1 MNFFKSQ
8 DVARKNTRRLVAL
21 FLLAIASLIILT
33 NLLVLVVFNHL
44 NVNVASTEIL
54 NSRFDWNAVIMI
66 SAGVTSVILFGS
78 LYKVLSLSAGGAR
91 VAEMLDAELL
101 VEDSGDPDKQKILN
115 VVEEMAIASGT
126 PVPPVYLMDED
137 GINAFAAGYKASDAV
152 IGITRGAI
160 EKLSREQLQGVIA
173 HEFSHIFNGDMRLNI
188 RLIGIL
194 HGITIIGTIG
204 YYLLRSSS
212 RSSHR
217 RSKDNNGGGIVFLG
231 LGLLVIG
238 YAGTFF
244 GNLIKAAVSR
254 QREFLADASAVQFT
268 RNPDGIAGALKRIG
282 GNATGSLMEN
292 SHTAEI
298 SHALFSQG
306 VSNYFEGLF
315 ATHPPL
321 SERIQRIDPYWDG
334 EFEYE
339 TEKEPAEVVED
350 SDATKREQLAQS
362 AAILATIATTMS
374 SDTVTE
380 QIGQAS
386 IEHLNYSHNLI
397 ANIPDILK
405 NAAHEPCG
413 ARALI
418 YFMVLDK
425 DSDLRKQQLH
435 HLMAHADPGAYQETV
450 KLNLRIDSIENEY
463 RLPLIDMALSS
474 LRQLSKKQY
483 HLFKENLSIL
493 IEMDTKISLFEWIIQ
508 KIVTHHLDRV
518 FEIKQPKTK
527 KHLSLRKTQNSCAI
541 LLSLLCHTGKQHG
554 INKQQAFDIA
564 RKELNGF
571 DISLLERNAL
581 NLNMLNQALNELAHI
596 KPLEKPRLLKACA
609 ACITADQMITIAES
623 ELFRA
628 IADTLDCPM
637 PPLVVKLSQH

>member
-8 DVARKNTRRLVAL
+8 DIARKNTRYLVVL
-21 FLLAIASLIILT
+21 FLLAIVSLVVLT
-33 NLLVLVVFNHL
+33 NLLVILVFNHL

-54 NSRFDWNAVIMI
+54 NSRFDWNTIFIV
-66 SAGVTSVILFGS
+66 SAGVTGIILFGS
-78 LYKVLSLSAGGAR
+78 LYKVVSLSGGGAR
-91 VAEMLDAELL
+91 VAEMMDAELI
-101 VEDSGDPDKQKILN
+101 VEDSGDANKQKILN

-126 PVPPVYLMDED
+126 PVPPVYLLEED
-137 GINAFAAGYKASDAV
+137 GINAFAAGYRASDAV

-160 EKLSREQLQGVIA
+160 EKLSRDQLQGVVA

-204 YYLLRSSS
+204 YYMLRSGSRSSS
-212 RSSHR
+212 R
-217 RSKDNNGGGIVFLG
+217 RSKNNGGGIVFLG
-231 LGLLVIG
+231 LGLMAIG

-244 GNLIKAAVSR
+244 GNLIKSAVSR

-268 RNPDGIAGALKRIG
+268 RNADGIAGALKRIG
-282 GNATGSLMEN
+282 GDTTGSLLEN

-306 VSNYFEGLF
+306 ISTYLEGLF

-321 SERIQRIDPYWDG
+321 DERIQRIEPYWDG
-334 EFEYE
+334 EYEYAPVE
-339 TEKEPAEVVED
+339 FKHAEPEED
-350 SDATKREQLAQS
+350 TSTQQQAVKT
-362 AAILATIATTMS
+362 AAILATVATAMETEN
-374 SDTVTE
+374 VTE
-380 QIGQAS
+380 HVGQPS
-386 IEHLNYSHNLI
+386 IEHLDYSHNLI
-397 ANIPDILK
+397 AGIPAILK

-413 ARALI
+413 ARALV

-425 DSDLRKQQLH
+425 DQEIRKQQLH
-435 HLMAHADPGAYQETV
+435 HLMAHADPGAYQETI
-450 KLNLRIDSIENEY
+450 KLNLKIDAIENEH

-483 HLFKENLSIL
+483 HLFKQNLDIL
-493 IEMDTKISLFEWIIQ
+493 IEMDTKISLSEWIIQ
-508 KIVTHHLDRV
+508 KLVSHHLDRV
-518 FEIKQPKTK
+518 FEPKRGQKEKRALK
-527 KHLSLRKTQNSCAI
+527 KSQNACAT
-541 LLSLLCHTGKQHG
+541 LLSLLCYAGKQHG
-554 INKQQAFDIA
+554 IEKQHAFELARKQLDSFDIQ
-564 RKELNGF
+564 
-571 DISLLERNAL
+571 LLEKSKL
-581 NLNMLNQALNELAHI
+581 NLNMLNQALDELALI

-609 ACITADQMITIAES
+609 ACITADKMVTIAES

-637 PPLVVKLSQH
+637 PPLVV

>member
-8 DVARKNTRRLVAL
+8 DVARKNTRYLVVL
-21 FLLAIASLIILT
+21 FLLAILSLVVLT
-33 NLLVLVVFNHL
+33 NLLVIVIFNHL
-44 NVNVASTEIL
+44 NVNVASPEIL
-54 NSRFDWNAVIMI
+54 NSRFDWNTIIMV
-66 SAGVTSVILFGS
+66 SAGVTSIILFGS
-78 LYKVLSLSAGGAR
+78 LYKVLSLSSGGAR
-91 VAEMLDAELL
+91 VAEMLDAELII
-101 VEDSGDPDKQKILN
+101 EDSGDHNKQKILN

-126 PVPPVYLMDED
+126 PVPPVYLLNED

-160 EKLSREQLQGVIA
+160 EKLSREQLQGVVA

-231 LGLLVIG
+231 LGLMVIG

-244 GNLIKAAVSR
+244 GNLIKSAVSR

-282 GNATGSLMEN
+282 GNASGSLMEN

-306 VSNYFEGLF
+306 ISSYLEGLF

-321 SERIQRIDPYWDG
+321 NERIQRIDPYWNG
-334 EFEYE
+334 EFEYTPE
-339 TEKEPAEVVED
+339 QEQAEVVED
-350 SDATKREQLAQS
+350 TDTSKREQVAKS
-362 AAILATIATTMS
+362 AAILATIAASM
-374 SDTVTE
+374 DTDAVTE
-380 QIGQAS
+380 QIGQPS

-397 ANIPDILK
+397 ANIPDVLK

-425 DSDLRKQQLH
+425 DPDLRKQQLH

-450 KLNLRIDSIENEY
+450 KLNLKIDTIESEY

-483 HLFKENLSIL
+483 QLFKNNLDIL
-493 IEMDTKISLFEWIIQ
+493 IKMDEKINLFEWVIQ

-518 FEIKQPKTK
+518 FEKKQRKIK
-527 KHLSLRKTQNSCAI
+527 KHLSLKKTQNSCAT
-541 LLSLLCHTGKQHG
+541 LLSLLTHTGKQHG
-554 INKQQAFDIA
+554 IDKEHAFNLA
-564 RKELNGF
+564 KKELGDFN
-571 DISLLERNAL
+571 IKLLERNAL
-581 NLNMLNQALNELAHI
+581 NLSMLNQALDELAHI
-596 KPLEKPRLLKACA
+596 MPLEKPRLLKACA
-609 ACITADQMITIAES
+609 VCITADKMITITES

-637 PPLVVKLSQH
+637 PPLVV

>member
-8 DVARKNTRRLVAL
+8 DVARKNTRYLVVL
-21 FLLAIASLIILT
+21 FLLAILSLIVLT
-33 NLLVLVVFNHL
+33 NLLVILVFNHL

-54 NSRFDWNAVIMI
+54 NSRFDWNLIIMI
-66 SAGVTSVILFGS
+66 SAGVTSIILFGS
-78 LYKVLSLSAGGAR
+78 LYKVLSLSSGGAR
-91 VAEMLDAELL
+91 VAEMLDAELI
-101 VEDSGDPDKQKILN
+101 VEDSGDANKQKILN

-137 GINAFAAGYKASDAV
+137 GINAFAAGYQASDAV

-160 EKLSREQLQGVIA
+160 ESLSRDQLQGVIA
-173 HEFSHIFNGDMRLNI
+173 HEFSHIFNGDMKLNI

-204 YYLLRSSS
+204 YFLLRSSS

-217 RSKDNNGGGIVFLG
+217 HSRKNNGGGIVFLG
-231 LGLLVIG
+231 LGLMVIG

-244 GNLIKAAVSR
+244 GNLIKSAVSR

-306 VSNYFEGLF
+306 INTYLKGLF

-321 SERIQRIDPYWDG
+321 TERIQRIDPYWDG
-334 EFEYE
+334 QFEYAPVE
-339 TEKEPAEVVED
+339 KQSEATEEADTSKHDQVA
-350 SDATKREQLAQS
+350 KS
-362 AAILATIATTMS
+362 AAILATIATAMEA
-374 SDTVTE
+374 DTITE
-380 QIGQAS
+380 QIGQPS
-386 IEHLNYSHNLI
+386 VEHLNYSHNLI

-405 NAAHEPCG
+405 SAAHEPCS

-425 DSDLRKQQLH
+425 ETKIRKQQLH

-450 KLNLRIDSIENEY
+450 KLNLKINVVENEY

-483 HLFKENLSIL
+483 HLFKENLNIL
-493 IEMDTKISLFEWIIQ
+493 INMDTKISLFEWIVQ

-518 FEIKQPKTK
+518 FEKKQRKLK
-527 KHLSLRKTQNSCAI
+527 KHLSLKKTQKSCAI
-541 LLSLLCHTGKQHG
+541 LLSLLCHAGKQHG
-554 INKQQAFDIA
+554 IDKEQAFDIA
-564 RKELNGF
+564 RTKLGDF
-571 DISLLERNAL
+571 DIQLLETKTL
-581 NLNMLNQALNELAHI
+581 NLNSLNQALDELAQL
-596 KPLEKPRLLKACA
+596 KPLEKPQLLKACA
-609 ACITADQMITIAES
+609 ACITADQMVTIAES

-637 PPLVVKLSQH
+637 PPLVV

>member
-8 DVARKNTRRLVAL
+8 DIARKNTRYLVVL
-21 FLLAIASLIILT
+21 FLLAILSLVVLT
-33 NLLVLVVFNHL
+33 NLLVIVVFNHL

-54 NSRFDWNAVIMI
+54 NSRFDWNVIIMV
-66 SAGVTSVILFGS
+66 SAGVTSIILFGS
-78 LYKVLSLSAGGAR
+78 LYKVLSLSSGGAR
-91 VAEMLDAELL
+91 VAEMLDAELI
-101 VEDSGDPDKQKILN
+101 VEDSGDANKQKILN

-126 PVPPVYLMDED
+126 PVPPVYLLDED

-152 IGITRGAI
+152 IGITRGGI
-160 EKLSREQLQGVIA
+160 EKLSRDQLQGVIA

-204 YYLLRSSS
+204 YYMLRSGRHSG
-212 RSSHR
+212 HR
-217 RSKDNNGGGIVFLG
+217 RSRDNNGGGIVFLG
-231 LGLLVIG
+231 LGLMAIG

-244 GNLIKAAVSR
+244 GNLIKSAVSR

-282 GNATGSLMEN
+282 GDASGSLLEN

-306 VSNYFEGLF
+306 ISTYLEDLF

-321 SERIQRIDPYWDG
+321 EERIYKIEPYWDG
-334 EFEYE
+334 EYKYAPVEFKQAEAE
-339 TEKEPAEVVED
+339 ESEP
-350 SDATKREQLAQS
+350 SGHEQAAKS
-362 AAILATIATTMS
+362 AAILATVATAMETEN
-374 SDTVTE
+374 VTE
-380 QIGQAS
+380 HVGQPS
-386 IEHLNYSHNLI
+386 IEHLDYSHNLI
-397 ANIPDILK
+397 ANIPDVLK

-425 DSDLRKQQLH
+425 DPEMRKQQLH
-435 HLMAHADPGAYQETV
+435 HLMAHANPGAYQETV
-450 KLNLRIDSIENEY
+450 KLNLKIDAIENEY

-483 HLFKENLSIL
+483 HLFKENLNIL

-518 FEIKQPKTK
+518 FGKKQRMRTK
-527 KHLSLRKTQNSCAI
+527 YSSLKKTQNSCAT

-554 INKQQAFDIA
+554 IDKEHAFDTA
-564 RKELNGF
+564 KKELDGF
-571 DISLLERNAL
+571 DIQLLDKKKL
-581 NLNMLNQALNELAHI
+581 NLNMLNQALDELAHL
-596 KPLEKPRLLKACA
+596 KPLEKPLLLKACA
-609 ACITADQMITIAES
+609 ACITADQMVTIAES

-637 PPLVVKLSQH
+637 PPLVVELSKQ

>member
-8 DVARKNTRRLVAL
+8 DEARRNTRRLVVL
-21 FLLAIASLIILT
+21 FLLAIVSLIILT
-33 NLLVLVVFNHL
+33 NLLAIVIFNHL
-44 NVNVASTEIL
+44 NVNVASPEIL
-54 NSRFDWNAVIMI
+54 KSRFDWNLIIMV
-66 SAGVTSVILFGS
+66 SAGVSSIILFGS
-78 LYKVLSLSAGGAR
+78 LYKVLSLSSGGAR
-91 VAEMLDAELL
+91 VAEMLDAELII
-101 VEDSGDPDKQKILN
+101 EDSGDANKQKILN

-126 PVPPVYLMDED
+126 PVPPVYLLDED
-137 GINAFAAGYKASDAV
+137 GINAFAAGYQASDAV

-160 EKLSREQLQGVIA
+160 EKLSRDQLQGVVA

-204 YYLLRSSS
+204 YYMLRSSS
-212 RSSHR
+212 RSGHR
-217 RSKDNNGGGIVFLG
+217 RSRNNNGGGIVFLG
-231 LGLLVIG
+231 LGLMVIG

-244 GNLIKAAVSR
+244 GNLIKSAVSR

-282 GNATGSLMEN
+282 GDATGSLLDN

-306 VSNYFEGLF
+306 ISTYFEGLF

-321 SERIQRIDPYWDG
+321 DERIQRIDPYWDG
-334 EFEYE
+334 AFEYTPVE
-339 TEKEPAEVVED
+339 EPSEAEEE
-350 SDATKREQLAQS
+350 SDTSAREHVAKS
-362 AAILATIATTMS
+362 AAILATVATAMDA
-374 SDTVTE
+374 DTVTE
-380 QIGQAS
+380 QIGQPS
-386 IEHLNYSHNLI
+386 VEHLDYSHKLI

-425 DSDLRKQQLH
+425 EPEIRKQQLH
-435 HLMAHADPGAYQETV
+435 HLMAHADPGAYRETV
-450 KLNLRIDSIENEY
+450 KLNLKIGVIENEY
-463 RLPLIDMALSS
+463 RLALIDMALSS

-483 HLFKENLSIL
+483 HLFKENLNIL
-493 IEMDTKISLFEWIIQ
+493 IEIDTKISLFEWIIQ
-508 KIVTHHLDRV
+508 KIVIHHLDRV
-518 FEIKQPKTK
+518 FEKKQHKRK
-527 KHLSLRKTQNSCAI
+527 KHLSLKKTQNSCAT

-554 INKQQAFDIA
+554 IDKEHAFDLA
-564 RKELNGF
+564 RTKLGNF
-571 DISLLERNAL
+571 DIQLLETKAL
-581 NLNMLNQALNELAHI
+581 NLNMLNQALDELAQL
-596 KPLEKPRLLKACA
+596 KPLEKPQLLKACA
-609 ACITADQMITIAES
+609 ACITADKMITIAES

-637 PPLVVKLSQH
+637 PPLVV

>member
-8 DVARKNTRRLVAL
+8 DVARKNTRYLVVL
-21 FLLAIASLIILT
+21 FLLAILSLIVLT
-33 NLLVLVVFNHL
+33 NLLVILVFNHL

-54 NSRFDWNAVIMI
+54 NSRFDWNLIIMI
-66 SAGVTSVILFGS
+66 SAGVTSIILFGS
-78 LYKVLSLSAGGAR
+78 LYKVLSLSSGGAR
-91 VAEMLDAELL
+91 VAEMLDAELI
-101 VEDSGDPDKQKILN
+101 VEDSGDTNKQKILN

-137 GINAFAAGYKASDAV
+137 GINAFAAGYQASDAV

-160 EKLSREQLQGVIA
+160 ESLSRDQLQGVIA
-173 HEFSHIFNGDMRLNI
+173 HEFSHIFNGDMKLNI

-194 HGITIIGTIG
+194 HGITIIGMIG
-204 YYLLRSSS
+204 YFLLRSSS

-217 RSKDNNGGGIVFLG
+217 HSRKNNGGGIVFLG
-231 LGLLVIG
+231 LGLMVIG

-244 GNLIKAAVSR
+244 GNLIKSAVSR

-282 GNATGSLMEN
+282 GNVTGSLMEN

-306 VSNYFEGLF
+306 INTYLKGLF

-321 SERIQRIDPYWDG
+321 AERIQRIDPYWDG
-334 EFEYE
+334 QFEYAAVEKQSESAEE
-339 TEKEPAEVVED
+339 TD
-350 SDATKREQLAQS
+350 TSKRDQVAKS
-362 AAILATIATTMS
+362 AAILATITTAMEA
-374 SDTVTE
+374 DTITE
-380 QIGQAS
+380 QIGQPS
-386 IEHLNYSHNLI
+386 VEHLNYSHNLI

-405 NAAHEPCG
+405 SAAHEPCS

-425 DSDLRKQQLH
+425 ETKIRKQQLH

-450 KLNLRIDSIENEY
+450 KLNLKVDALENEY

-483 HLFKENLSIL
+483 HLFKENLNIL
-493 IEMDTKISLFEWIIQ
+493 ISMDTKISLFEWIVQ

-518 FEIKQPKTK
+518 FEKKQRKLK
-527 KHLSLRKTQNSCAI
+527 KHLSLKKTQKSCAI
-541 LLSLLCHTGKQHG
+541 LLSLLCHAGKQHG
-554 INKQQAFDIA
+554 IDKEQAFDIA
-564 RKELNGF
+564 RTKLGDF
-571 DISLLERNAL
+571 DIQLLETKTL
-581 NLNMLNQALNELAHI
+581 NLNSLNQALDELAQL
-596 KPLEKPRLLKACA
+596 KPLEKPQLLKACA
-609 ACITADQMITIAES
+609 ACITADQMVTIAES

-637 PPLVVKLSQH
+637 PPLVV

>member
-238 YAGTFF
+238 
-244 GNLIKAAVSR
+244 
-254 QREFLADASAVQFT
+254 
-268 RNPDGIAGALKRIG
+268 
-282 GNATGSLMEN
+282 
-292 SHTAEI
+292 
-298 SHALFSQG
+298 
-306 VSNYFEGLF
+306 
-315 ATHPPL
+315 
-321 SERIQRIDPYWDG
+321 
-334 EFEYE
+334 
-339 TEKEPAEVVED
+339 
-350 SDATKREQLAQS
+350 
-362 AAILATIATTMS
+362 
-374 SDTVTE
+374 
-380 QIGQAS
+380 
-386 IEHLNYSHNLI
+386 
-397 ANIPDILK
+397 
-405 NAAHEPCG
+405 
-413 ARALI
+413 
-418 YFMVLDK
+418 
-425 DSDLRKQQLH
+425 
-435 HLMAHADPGAYQETV
+435 
-450 KLNLRIDSIENEY
+450 
-463 RLPLIDMALSS
+463 
-474 LRQLSKKQY
+474 
-483 HLFKENLSIL
+483 
-493 IEMDTKISLFEWIIQ
+493 
-508 KIVTHHLDRV
+508 
-518 FEIKQPKTK
+518 
-527 KHLSLRKTQNSCAI
+527 
-541 LLSLLCHTGKQHG
+541 
-554 INKQQAFDIA
+554 
-564 RKELNGF
+564 
-571 DISLLERNAL
+571 
-581 NLNMLNQALNELAHI
+581 
-596 KPLEKPRLLKACA
+596 
-609 ACITADQMITIAES
+609 
-623 ELFRA
+623 
-628 IADTLDCPM
+628 
-637 PPLVVKLSQH
+637 

>member
-8 DVARKNTRRLVAL
+8 DVARKNTRYLVAL
-21 FLLAIASLIILT
+21 FLLAIISLVALT
-33 NLLVLVVFNHL
+33 NILVILVFNHL

-54 NSRFDWNAVIMI
+54 NSRFDWTTVMFI
-66 SAGVTSVILFGS
+66 SAGVTSIILLGS
-78 LYKVLSLSAGGAR
+78 LYKVLSLSGGGAR
-91 VAEMLDAELL
+91 VAEMMDAELI
-101 VEDSGDPDKQKILN
+101 VEDSGDANKQKILN

-126 PVPPVYLMDED
+126 PVPPVYLLDEE

-160 EKLSREQLQGVIA
+160 EDLSRDQLQGVVA

-231 LGLLVIG
+231 LGLMVIG

-282 GNATGSLMEN
+282 GSASGSLMEN

-306 VSNYFEGLF
+306 ISTYLNGLF
-315 ATHPPL
+315 STHPPL
-321 SERIQRIDPYWDG
+321 TERIQRIDPRWDG
-334 EFEYE
+334 EFDYRREDKAAE
-339 TEKEPAEVVED
+339 DVDSTEQTKEDKTGAVLTAV
-350 SDATKREQLAQS
+350 
-362 AAILATIATTMS
+362 AAAMS
-374 SDTVTE
+374 VDTVTS

-386 IEHLNYSHNLI
+386 VEHINYAHRLLTQL
-397 ANIPDILK
+397 PDILK
-405 NAAHEPCG
+405 SAVHEPCG
-413 ARALI
+413 ARAVI
-418 YFMVLDK
+418 YFLVLDS
-425 DSDLRKQQLH
+425 DSALRKQQLQ
-435 HLMAHADPGAYQETV
+435 HLMAHADPGAYQTTV
-450 KLNLRIDSIENEY
+450 KLSLKIDSLEDEF
-463 RLPLIDMALSS
+463 RLPLVDMALSS
-474 LRQLSKKQY
+474 LRQLTKKQY
-483 HLFKENLSIL
+483 QLFKENLDIL
-493 IEMDTKISLFEWIIQ
+493 IKMDKKISLFEWMIQ

-518 FEIKQPKTK
+518 FEAKRHRGKENLALSKTK
-527 KHLSLRKTQNSCAI
+527 NSCAI
-541 LLSLLCHTGKQHG
+541 LLSLLSHTGKQQG
-554 INKQQAFDIA
+554 IEIQHAFDLA
-564 RKELNGF
+564 NKELGDF
-571 DISLLERNAL
+571 DIQLLDKNTLSLNSL
-581 NLNMLNQALNELAHI
+581 NKTLDELARL
-596 KPLEKPRLLKACA
+596 KPLQKPRLLKACA
-609 ACITADQMITIAES
+609 ACITADKMITISEA

-628 IADTLDCPM
+628 IAETLDCPM
-637 PPLVVKLSQH
+637 PPLVI

>member
-8 DVARKNTRRLVAL
+8 DVARKNTRYLVAL
-21 FLLAIASLIILT
+21 FLLAIISLVALT
-33 NLLVLVVFNHL
+33 NILVILVFNHL

-54 NSRFDWNAVIMI
+54 NSRFDWTTVMFI
-66 SAGVTSVILFGS
+66 SAGVTSIILLGS
-78 LYKVLSLSAGGAR
+78 LYKVLSLSGGGAR
-91 VAEMLDAELL
+91 VAEMMDAELI
-101 VEDSGDPDKQKILN
+101 VEDSGDANKQKILN

-126 PVPPVYLMDED
+126 PVPPVYLLDEE

-160 EKLSREQLQGVIA
+160 EDLSRDQLQGVVA

-231 LGLLVIG
+231 LGLMVIG

-282 GNATGSLMEN
+282 GSASGSLMEN

-306 VSNYFEGLF
+306 ISTYLNGLF
-315 ATHPPL
+315 STHPPL
-321 SERIQRIDPYWDG
+321 TERIQRIDPRWDG
-334 EFEYE
+334 EFDYRREDKAAE
-339 TEKEPAEVVED
+339 DVDSTEQTKEDKTGAVLTAV
-350 SDATKREQLAQS
+350 
-362 AAILATIATTMS
+362 AAAMS
-374 SDTVTE
+374 VDTVTS

-386 IEHLNYSHNLI
+386 VEHINYAHRLLTQL
-397 ANIPDILK
+397 PDILK
-405 NAAHEPCG
+405 SAVHEPCG
-413 ARALI
+413 ARAVI
-418 YFMVLDK
+418 YFLVLDS
-425 DSDLRKQQLH
+425 DSALRKQQLQ
-435 HLMAHADPGAYQETV
+435 HLMAHADPGAYQTTV
-450 KLNLRIDSIENEY
+450 KLSLKLDSLEDEF
-463 RLPLIDMALSS
+463 RLPLVDMALSS
-474 LRQLSKKQY
+474 LRQLTKKQY
-483 HLFKENLSIL
+483 QLFKENLDIL
-493 IEMDTKISLFEWIIQ
+493 IKMDKKISLFEWMIQ

-518 FEIKQPKTK
+518 FEAKRHRGKENLALSKTK
-527 KHLSLRKTQNSCAI
+527 NSCAI
-541 LLSLLCHTGKQHG
+541 LLSLLSHTGKQQG
-554 INKQQAFDIA
+554 IEIQHAFDLA
-564 RKELNGF
+564 NKELGDF
-571 DISLLERNAL
+571 DIQLLDKNTLSLNSL
-581 NLNMLNQALNELAHI
+581 NRTLDELARL
-596 KPLEKPRLLKACA
+596 KPLQKPRLLKACA
-609 ACITADQMITIAES
+609 ACITADKMITISEA

-628 IADTLDCPM
+628 IAETLDCPM
-637 PPLVVKLSQH
+637 PPLVI